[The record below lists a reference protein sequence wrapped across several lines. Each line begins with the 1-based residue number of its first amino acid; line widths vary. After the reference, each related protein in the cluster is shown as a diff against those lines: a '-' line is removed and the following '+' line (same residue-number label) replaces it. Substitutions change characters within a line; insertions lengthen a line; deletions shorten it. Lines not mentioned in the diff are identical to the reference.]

1 VSKISVVLVTA
12 LTYTSYSKITSREV
26 IISIFNIAIMSNYKQ
41 IQLALCKICESE
53 EISVNTLRE
62 KIKELSTTSPETDDN
77 NEERSPLDILRDEIK
92 NINPEDSDTIHK
104 LNKYNFF
111 HKACCNPNVTHEV
124 IEYIAEVFPGIE
136 TVTYLCNDILE

>member
-1 VSKISVVLVTA
+1 MTNYKHIQLELCKAVESEDISVD
-12 LTYTSYSKITSREV
+12 
-26 IISIFNIAIMSNYKQ
+26 
-41 IQLALCKICESE
+41 
-53 EISVNTLRE
+53 TLRE
-62 KIKELSTTSPETDDN
+62 KIKELSTQTATSETEDKDN
-77 NEERSPLDILRDEIK
+77 NDRSPLDILRDEIK

-124 IEYIAEVFPGIE
+124 IEYISEEFPGIE

>member
-1 VSKISVVLVTA
+1 MSSYKKIQLELCKAVESEDISVD
-12 LTYTSYSKITSREV
+12 
-26 IISIFNIAIMSNYKQ
+26 
-41 IQLALCKICESE
+41 
-53 EISVNTLRE
+53 TLRE
-62 KIKELSTTSPETDDN
+62 KMKELSTSSETEDN
-77 NEERSPLDILRDEIK
+77 DRSPLDILRDEIK

-124 IEYIAEVFPGIE
+124 IEYISEEFPGIE